1 MMACMKTALSAKE
14 IITQKV
20 VLVMAQLL
28 SIDLVMK
35 RVSGSALTMAAR
47 LVYCSVMVM
56 VMMLVWW
63 STWAIA

>member
-20 VLVMAQLL
+20 VLVMAQLF

-35 RVSGSALTMAAR
+35 MVSGSALTMAAR
-47 LVYCSVMVM
+47 LVYCLVMVM
-56 VMMLVWW
+56 VMMLVW
-63 STWAIA
+63 